1 MSAERLAVQVA
12 DGSFGAYLRYPAD
25 DDATSPAVIVLQ
37 EIFGV
42 NAFVRETCDWFAANG
57 FIAAAPDLFWRQSP
71 GIELGEGDREQA
83 MALMKGLDQDKA
95 VADCA
100 ALRDR
105 LVALPRCSGRVGA
118 SGYCLGGKIAYLLA
132 ARGQVDSAVSYY
144 GVGIQG
150 ALDEAQRLDRP
161 LLLHVG
167 VEDALCPPDAQAAI
181 AAALGT
187 RPGVAIEE
195 HAAGHAFARTGSA
208 AYIETSARAANAHT
222 LAFLAAHL

>member
-1 MSAERLAVQVA
+1 M
-12 DGSFGAYLRYPAD
+12 
-25 DDATSPAVIVLQ
+25 
-37 EIFGV
+37 
-42 NAFVRETCDWFAANG
+42 
-57 FIAAAPDLFWRQSP
+57 
-71 GIELGEGDREQA
+71 
-83 MALMKGLDQDKA
+83 
-95 VADCA
+95 
-100 ALRDR
+100 
-105 LVALPRCSGRVGA
+105 
-118 SGYCLGGKIAYLLA
+118 
-132 ARGQVDSAVSYY
+132 SYY